1 MDEVGAALIA
11 IALVLS
17 AVFIPTAFIG
27 GITGQ
32 FYRQF
37 AVTIATATV
46 ISAFISLTLSPAL
59 CAILLQAA
67 RGRARRDSLLMRP
80 VHAFFRL
87 FNRAFDALAA
97 RLRAGSCAASSRGW
111 PRGADRSMPR

>member
-27 GITGQ
+27 GITGL

-37 AVTIATATV
+37 AVTIAVATRHLGLQL
-46 ISAFISLTLSPAL
+46 ADLSPAL
-59 CAILLQAA
+59 A
-67 RGRARRDSLLMRP
+67 R
-80 VHAFFRL
+80 
-87 FNRAFDALAA
+87 
-97 RLRAGSCAASSRGW
+97 
-111 PRGADRSMPR
+111 